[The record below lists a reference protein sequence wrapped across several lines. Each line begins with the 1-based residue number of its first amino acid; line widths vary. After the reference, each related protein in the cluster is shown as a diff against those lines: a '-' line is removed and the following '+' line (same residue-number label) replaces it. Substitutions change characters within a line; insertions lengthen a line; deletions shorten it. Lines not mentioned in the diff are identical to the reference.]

1 MGLLGN
7 ILKVPGVIVGEV
19 EDVLEDIFDLD

>member
-7 ILKVPGVIVGEV
+7 ILKVPGVIVGEIEDVV
-19 EDVLEDIFDLD
+19 EDILDFD